1 MTARQLGKV
10 LKTMYRQADE
20 NEKVTSVILFGIWY
34 NNELMNKSLASIVRY
49 SGLSFSYH
57 KEISKGIRLAR
68 FVVAAHPNPRL
79 K

>member
-10 LKTMYRQADE
+10 LRAMYRQADE

-34 NNELMNKSLASIVRY
+34 NNELLNNSLSQVMEYAGI
-49 SGLSFSYH
+49 SFSYH

-68 FVVAAHPNPRL
+68 FVSVKSLTR
-79 K
+79 